1 MQHEK
6 EILKWIDGTITDS
19 ELAELRKTPE
29 YAQLK
34 PIIEKTSNFKKPD
47 FNVEQALE
55 GFTKLKQPKNKVV
68 TLTSWK
74 KYTSI
79 AAAIILMVSLY
90 FVFANTNTTVNTD
103 YAETTIFNLPDA
115 SEVVL
120 NSGSEIVYSK
130 KNWEKKRELTLSGE
144 AFFKV
149 SKGKAFDVITDQGT
163 VTVVGTQFNVNE
175 RDGYFEVACFEGKV
189 QVATNNKEVMLTPG
203 KAIRMIQGNLGD
215 VTEFN
220 AVTPDWMNNQS
231 DFNEVPFALV
241 VEELEREFNVKIN
254 YDKSLANKQF
264 TGGFDHGDLN
274 EAVQSIAFPLNLK
287 VTIKDQNL
295 IELNE

>member
-120 NSGSEIVYSK
+120 NSGSEIVFSK
-130 KNWEKKRELTLSGE
+130 KNIW
-144 AFFKV
+144 
-149 SKGKAFDVITDQGT
+149 Q
-163 VTVVGTQFNVNE
+163 
-175 RDGYFEVACFEGKV
+175 
-189 QVATNNKEVMLTPG
+189 
-203 KAIRMIQGNLGD
+203 
-215 VTEFN
+215 
-220 AVTPDWMNNQS
+220 
-231 DFNEVPFALV
+231 
-241 VEELEREFNVKIN
+241 
-254 YDKSLANKQF
+254 
-264 TGGFDHGDLN
+264 
-274 EAVQSIAFPLNLK
+274 
-287 VTIKDQNL
+287 
-295 IELNE
+295 